1 MKKSKKEM
9 KANFLKEAEKVF
21 DELMAWDDAIIE
33 PNMREIE
40 MKVLELRKRLG
51 EDLARVTVSRQ
62 EKRQPAEKQ
71 ICEGCGEQMENKGL
85 KRKRVESLV
94 GEIELEREYYYCKKC
109 KQGNFPP
116 GQTVEFMGQALE

>member
-1 MKKSKKEM
+1 MQKSKKQL

-21 DELMAWDDAIIE
+21 DELMAWDDAIVE

-51 EDLARVTVSRQ
+51 EDLATGIVTRQ

-71 ICEGCGEQMENKGL
+71 ICEECGEQMENKGL
-85 KRKRVESLV
+85 KRKGVESMV
-94 GEIELEREYYYCKKC
+94 GEIELEREYYYCVKC
-109 KQGNFPP
+109 EQGHFPP
-116 GQTVEFMGQALE
+116 GQTVVFMGQTLE

>member
-1 MKKSKKEM
+1 MKKSKKQL

-21 DELMAWDDAIIE
+21 DELMAWDDAIVE

-51 EDLARVTVSRQ
+51 EDLVKGIIARQ

-85 KRKRVESLV
+85 KRKGVESMV
-94 GEIELEREYYYCKKC
+94 GAIELEREYYYCVKC
-109 KQGNFPP
+109 KRGDFPP
-116 GQTVEFMGQALE
+116 GQTVVFMG